1 MRDEL
6 YAAKRR
12 ELGAD
17 AIEAYRARYAQE
29 CPSQTALLLISDRLR
44 DSEQLIDAAL
54 PSTRVISVSYD
65 LWSLGDLQAAIA
77 RGGPSTY
84 ERIGVIDH
92 GHARELRLLRRSC
105 PGGQLMLSRDLAP
118 ARDQPRAK
126 SLRGF
131 FVWLAG
137 RIDSDGS
144 IDLLSCTDAPALP
157 ALEEL
162 TGVRWSTASEGATA
176 ADNNK
181 QLTIDTDGLDC
192 AAAHYFHLGQLAGW
206 NSAIPP
212 PVEAIQR

>member
-6 YAAKRR
+6 CAAKRR

-54 PSTRVISVSYD
+54 PSTRAIIVSYD
-65 LWSLGDLQAAIA
+65 MWSLGDLQAAIA
-77 RGGPSTY
+77 RAGPSTY
-84 ERIGVIDH
+84 ERIGIIGH
-92 GHARELRLLRRSC
+92 GHARELRLLRRFC
-105 PGGQLMLSRDLAP
+105 AGGHIMLGRDP

-131 FVWLAG
+131 FMWLAG
-137 RIDSDGS
+137 RLDGGGS
-144 IDLLSCTDAPALP
+144 IDILSGTDASALP
-157 ALEEL
+157 MLEEL
-162 TGVRWSTASEGATA
+162 TGVRWSAASAAEGAAAGA
-176 ADNNK
+176 ADK

-206 NSAIPP
+206 NSAIPSP
-212 PVEAIQR
+212 AKASQR